1 MTVNTR
7 GMDAIRR
14 GLPDAIG
21 RGTERGAQLIADL
34 AAQLAPKDT
43 GDLSRDIKVM
53 PGDTPTSRKVVA
65 GANLPDARAP
75 FQEFGTIDQPAQPY
89 MTPAAEQID
98 VEAEIA
104 DEVRRLVRGAV

>member
-34 AAQLAPKDT
+34 ARQLVPVDT
-43 GDLSRDIKVM
+43 GALRDSIRVE
-53 PGDTPTSRKVVA
+53 PGDSPTSRKVIA
-65 GANLPDARAP
+65 GGGGVDYAAHVEYGTAHSPARP
-75 FQEFGTIDQPAQPY
+75 F
-89 MTPAAEQID
+89 MTPAVEQID
-98 VEAEIA
+98 VEIEIA
-104 DEVRRLVRGAV
+104 DEVRRLVRGAG

>member
-1 MTVNTR
+1 MTINTR

-21 RGTERGAQLIADL
+21 RGVERGAQHIADL
-34 AAQLAPKDT
+34 AQQLAPVDT
-43 GDLSRDIKVM
+43 GALRDSIRVE
-53 PGDTPTSRKVVA
+53 PGDSPTSRKVIA
-65 GANLPDARAP
+65 GGGAVTYAAHV
-75 FQEFGTIDQPAQPY
+75 EYGTASSPAQPY

-104 DEVRRLVRGAV
+104 DEVRRLVRGAG